1 MTTEETPRQKKIGAA
16 LQQEMA
22 NMLQQ
27 AIRDQ
32 GVGNL
37 VLSVTKV
44 IVTVDLSVA
53 RIYLSIFPK
62 NNAENYLSGIKE
74 NAFKIKYD
82 MARRMKN
89 QLRRM
94 PNFSFY
100 LDDSLDYIEAIDD
113 ALNHPEDPI
122 NSPEML
128 AKRKKI

>member
-1 MTTEETPRQKKIGAA
+1 MTTEETPRQKKIGTA

-22 NMLQQ
+22 KMLQQ

-32 GVGNL
+32 GVANL
-37 VLSVTKV
+37 ILSVTKV
-44 IVTVDLSVA
+44 NVTVDLSVA

-62 NNAENYLSGIKE
+62 NNAENYLTGIKG
-74 NAFKIKYD
+74 NAVKIKHD
-82 MARRMKN
+82 MAQRMKN

-94 PNFSFY
+94 PEFSFY

-113 ALNHPEDPI
+113 ALNHPKDPI
-122 NSPEML
+122 NRPEIL

>member
-1 MTTEETPRQKKIGAA
+1 MAIEETPRQKKIGTA

-32 GVGNL
+32 GVANL

-44 IVTVDLSVA
+44 AVTVDLSVA

-62 NNAENYLSGIKE
+62 NDAENYLEGIKG
-74 NAFKIKYD
+74 NAFQIKHD
-82 MARRMKN
+82 MAQRMKN

-94 PNFSFY
+94 PEFSFY

-113 ALNHPEDPI
+113 ALNRPEDPI
-122 NSPEML
+122 NNPEIL

>member
-122 NSPEML
+122 NRPEML

>member
-113 ALNHPEDPI
+113 ALNQPEDPI

>member
-100 LDDSLDYIEAIDD
+100 LDDSLDYIDAIDD

-122 NSPEML
+122 NRPEML

>member
-1 MTTEETPRQKKIGAA
+1 MGIEETPRQKKIGAA

-32 GVGNL
+32 GVTNL
-37 VLSVTKV
+37 VLSITKV
-44 IVTVDLSVA
+44 MVTVDLSIA

-62 NNAENYLSGIKE
+62 NNAKSYLEGIKG
-74 NAFKIKYD
+74 NAFQIKHD
-82 MARRMKN
+82 MAQRMKN

-94 PNFSFY
+94 PEFSFY

-113 ALNHPEDPI
+113 AINRPEDPI
-122 NSPEML
+122 YKPEML
-128 AKRKKI
+128 TKRKKI